1 MPDGTDG
8 GRRAASHPP
17 ACLGL
22 RGPLGAGLGGDIV
35 AAVLGIVFL
44 PYATIMY
51 VTVWVPEG
59 VVGFAWALLLF
70 GLLLD
75 LMSWGNVLIY
85 RRAATAY
92 VARYYTPS
100 AQPIR
105 QGDSGS
111 TDAGDGPGAQG

>member
-1 MPDGTDG
+1 M
-8 GRRAASHPP
+8 
-17 ACLGL
+17 
-22 RGPLGAGLGGDIV
+22 
-35 AAVLGIVFL
+35 LGIVFL

-100 AQPIR
+100 AQPR
-105 QGDSGS
+105 SQGDSGS